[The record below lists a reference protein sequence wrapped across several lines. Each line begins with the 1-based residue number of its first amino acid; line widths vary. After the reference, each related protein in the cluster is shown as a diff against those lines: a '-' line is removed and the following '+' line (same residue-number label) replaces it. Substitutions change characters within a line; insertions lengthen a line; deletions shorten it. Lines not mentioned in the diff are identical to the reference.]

1 MSAAGGPAGPA
12 CLDEDM
18 TEQTIDPAI
27 VDAVQSVANR
37 FGISGLED
45 LIAEAQRELR
55 EAQAAYAELAPEP
68 APEPAAETD

>member
-1 MSAAGGPAGPA
+1 
-12 CLDEDM
+12 M

-55 EAQAAYAELAPEP
+55 EARAAYAELAPD
-68 APEPAAETD
+68 TD